1 MTPEPTLP
9 YPVRLAAILICVLL
23 IIYGLYAL
31 QGVVTLLLFSL
42 LLAMLLFPLCRKLE
56 RWKFPRVAAIF
67 VCLVILIGVLVGIG
81 WVVSMQMANFS
92 DDFPKF
98 QNKMNAVLDRAQE
111 MANDQLGLDKTR
123 QNTEIRRITND
134 VLHNSGSY
142 ITTFLSS
149 TTSTLADLSLIP
161 LFVFFILLY
170 RDFFRSFVYKLFSK
184 TKRSRLDDVLSKIYV
199 VVQGYLAGLVLVI
212 GIVACLNTTGLL
224 ILGIDYAWF
233 FGTLAAVLLL
243 VPYIGILIGSLL
255 PTIYA
260 LVTKDSPMYAVGVIG
275 VFSFVQILEG
285 NFITPYVVGS
295 KVSVNPLA
303 AMVVLILGGQLWGIS
318 GLVLALPV
326 TAIVKVICD
335 NVDGLKPY
343 GFLLGD
349 PEYSRGAVVKSSSK
363 LPKLDTLT
371 KRKRKVEEAL
381 ANEEQP
387 QNQTEARSL
396 RDQNS

>member
-1 MTPEPTLP
+1 MKYECTMNSESTFP
-9 YPVRLAAILICVLL
+9 YPIRLAASLICVLL

-31 QGVVTLLLFSL
+31 QGIVTLMLYSL

-56 RWKFPRVAAIF
+56 SWKLPRVAAIF
-67 VCLVILIGVLVGIG
+67 VCLVVLIGVLAGIV
-81 WVVSMQMANFS
+81 WLVSMQMANFT

-98 QNKMNAVLDRAQE
+98 QDKMNAVIDRAQR
-111 MANDQLGLDKTR
+111 MADDQFGLDKTR
-123 QNTEIRRITND
+123 QNNEIKRITND

-142 ITTFLSS
+142 IGTFLSS
-149 TTSTLADLSLIP
+149 TTSTLADLSLVPI
-161 LFVFFILLY
+161 FVFFILLY
-170 RDFFRSFVYKLFSK
+170 RDFFRSFLYKLFSK
-184 TKRSRLDDVLSKIYV
+184 TRRHRLDDVLGKIYV
-199 VVQGYLAGLVLVI
+199 VVQGYLTGLVLVI
-212 GIVACLNTTGLL
+212 GIVAGLNTAGLL

-243 VPYIGILIGSLL
+243 IPYIGILVGSLL

-285 NFITPYVVGS
+285 NFITPNVVGS

-303 AMVVLILGGQLWGIS
+303 AMVVLIMGGQLWGIS

-326 TAIVKVICD
+326 TAIMKVICD
-335 NVDGLKPY
+335 HVDGLKPY

-349 PEYSRGAVVKSSSK
+349 PEYSRELKPTTR
-363 LPKLDTLT
+363 LPKLDSL
-371 KRKRKVEEAL
+371 RKRKDKVEKAL

-387 QNQTEARSL
+387 QNQEDTR
-396 RDQNS
+396 N

>member
-1 MTPEPTLP
+1 MNSEPTFP
-9 YPVRLAAILICVLL
+9 YPVRLAASLICVLL

-31 QGVVTLLLFSL
+31 QGIVTLLLYSL
-42 LLAMLLFPLCRKLE
+42 LIAMLLFPLCRKLE
-56 RWKFPRVAAIF
+56 KWKLPRVAAIF
-67 VCLVILIGVLVGIG
+67 VCLVVLIGVLAGIV
-81 WVVSMQMANFS
+81 WLVSMQMANFT

-98 QNKMNAVLDRAQE
+98 QEKMNAVIDRAQR
-111 MANDQLGLDKTR
+111 MADDQFGLDKTR
-123 QNTEIRRITND
+123 QKNEIKRITND

-142 ITTFLSS
+142 IGTFLSS
-149 TTSTLADLSLIP
+149 TTSTLADLSLVPI
-161 LFVFFILLY
+161 FVFFILLY
-170 RDFFRSFVYKLFSK
+170 RDFFRSFLYKLFSK
-184 TKRSRLDDVLSKIYV
+184 TRRHRLDDVLGKIYV
-199 VVQGYLAGLVLVI
+199 VVQGYLTGLVLVI
-212 GIVACLNTTGLL
+212 AIVAGLNTAGLL

-243 VPYIGILIGSLL
+243 IPYIGILVGSLL

-285 NFITPYVVGS
+285 NFITPNVVGS

-303 AMVVLILGGQLWGIS
+303 AMVVLIMGGQLWGIS

-326 TAIVKVICD
+326 TAIMKVICD

-349 PEYSRGAVVKSSSK
+349 PEYSRELKPTTR
-363 LPKLDTLT
+363 LPRLDTL
-371 KRKRKVEEAL
+371 RKRKDKVENAL
-381 ANEEQP
+381 SNEEQP
-387 QNQTEARSL
+387 QNQSGVRSSE
-396 RDQNS
+396 DQNF

>member
-1 MTPEPTLP
+1 MNSEPTFP
-9 YPVRLAAILICVLL
+9 YPVRLAASLICVLL

-31 QGVVTLLLFSL
+31 QGIVTLLLYSL
-42 LLAMLLFPLCRKLE
+42 LIAMLLFPLCRKLE
-56 RWKFPRVAAIF
+56 KWKLPRVAAIF
-67 VCLVILIGVLVGIG
+67 VCLVVLIGVLAGIV
-81 WVVSMQMANFS
+81 WLVSMQMANFT

-98 QNKMNAVLDRAQE
+98 QEKMNAVIDRAQR
-111 MANDQLGLDKTR
+111 MADDQFGLDKTR
-123 QNTEIRRITND
+123 QKNEIKRITND

-142 ITTFLSS
+142 IGTFLSS
-149 TTSTLADLSLIP
+149 TTSTLADLSLVPI
-161 LFVFFILLY
+161 FVFFILLY
-170 RDFFRSFVYKLFSK
+170 RDFFRSFLYKLFSK
-184 TKRSRLDDVLSKIYV
+184 TRRHRLDDVLGKIYV
-199 VVQGYLAGLVLVI
+199 VVQGYLTGLVLVI
-212 GIVACLNTTGLL
+212 AIVAGLNTAGLL

-243 VPYIGILIGSLL
+243 IPYIGILVGSLL

-285 NFITPYVVGS
+285 NFITPNVVGS

-303 AMVVLILGGQLWGIS
+303 AMVVLIMGGQLWGIS

-326 TAIVKVICD
+326 TAIMKVICD

-349 PEYSRGAVVKSSSK
+349 PEYSREIKPTTR
-363 LPKLDTLT
+363 LPRLDTL
-371 KRKRKVEEAL
+371 RKRKDKVENAL
-381 ANEEQP
+381 SNEEQP
-387 QNQTEARSL
+387 QNQPGIRSSE
-396 RDQNS
+396 DQNF